1 MGALLPWR
9 PFRELERLSRDFE
22 ERFLPRR
29 LFEWPFEAAEEEE
42 FPPVESFVHN
52 GQLVVRADM
61 PGVDPKD
68 VDISV
73 LGDVLTIKGE
83 RKSKK
88 EVKEENYIRRE
99 IEYGTF
105 ERRLTLPEGASAE
118 KIHAQFRNGVVE
130 ITIPVT
136 KELEAKKIPVEV
148 KVEK

>member
-9 PFRELERLSRDFE
+9 PFRELGRLSHDLE

-29 LFEWPFEAAEEEE
+29 LFEWPFEAAEEEA
-42 FPPVESFVHN
+42 FPPVESFIHN
-52 GQLVVRADM
+52 GQLVVRAEL

-99 IEYGTF
+99 IEYGSF
-105 ERRLTLPEGASAE
+105 ERRLTLPEGASTE
-118 KIHAQFRNGVVE
+118 KIQAQFQNGVVE
-130 ITIPVT
+130 ITIPVA
-136 KELEAKKIPVEV
+136 KELEARKIPVEI